1 MGSDHTARAP
11 QTLGHA
17 LRALRESAGMTQEDL
32 AARAGTNAAALSH
45 IEHGQRDARWS
56 TLARLL
62 AALDADLYQLADAI
76 TAAEAEHPPPR

>member
-1 MGSDHTARAP
+1 MGSDHTAPAP
-11 QTLGHA
+11 QTLGRG
-17 LRALRESAGMTQEDL
+17 LRALREHAGMTQNDL

-62 AALDADLYQLADAI
+62 AALDADLHQLADAI
-76 TAAEAEHPPPR
+76 TAAEAEHPLPR

>member
-1 MGSDHTARAP
+1 MDSDHTTRAP

-17 LRALRESAGMTQEDL
+17 LRALREHAGMTQEDL

-45 IEHGQRDARWS
+45 IEHGQRDTRWS

-62 AALDADLYQLADAI
+62 AALDADLHQLADAI